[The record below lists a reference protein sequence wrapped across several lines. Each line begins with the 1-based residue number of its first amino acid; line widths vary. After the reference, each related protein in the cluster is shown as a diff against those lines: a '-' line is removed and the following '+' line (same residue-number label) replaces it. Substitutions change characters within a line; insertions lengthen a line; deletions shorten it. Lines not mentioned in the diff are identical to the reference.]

1 MESYPNSETA
11 ATEGTTTMRDN
22 KNPSEA
28 LERIMNHLADSVLAL
43 SDEAMLAEISDAG
56 GDPVE
61 EADKTGHVLRQ
72 ASEVLDH
79 VTERLSNLGHAI
91 DANHWRGGGSGYHN
105 SCLKCGMPVSFNR
118 KTGEM
123 LGSALVS
130 PCAAIGEYRV
140 RKTAN
145 D

>member
-1 MESYPNSETA
+1 
-11 ATEGTTTMRDN
+11 MRD
-22 KNPSEA
+22 KKTPSEA
-28 LERIMNHLADSVLAL
+28 LEQIMNHLADSVLAL
-43 SDEAMLAEISDAG
+43 SDEAVLAEVSDAG

-61 EADKTGHVLRQ
+61 EAEKTGNVLRQ
-72 ASEVLDH
+72 ASQVLDH

-91 DANHWRGGGSGYHN
+91 NANYWWRGRAAYHN
-105 SCLKCGMPVSFNR
+105 SCLKCGMPVSFTR

-123 LGSALVS
+123 LGSAVAL

-140 RKTAN
+140 AKTAN